1 MKSIMELNLSIEEIF
16 LIGQCTA
23 VKKDEIMNELSGYLD
38 NLDTDDREMHDLITR
53 TLVKIELFD
62 QEELE
67 EIKKY
72 PREESEN

>member
-23 VKKDEIMNELSGYLD
+23 VKKEEIMNELSGYLD

>member
-16 LIGQCTA
+16 LIGQCKA